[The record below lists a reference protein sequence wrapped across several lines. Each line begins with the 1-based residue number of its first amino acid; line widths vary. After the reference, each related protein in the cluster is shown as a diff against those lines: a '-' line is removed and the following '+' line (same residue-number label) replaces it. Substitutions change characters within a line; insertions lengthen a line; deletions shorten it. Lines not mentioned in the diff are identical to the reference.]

1 MNKTSV
7 LGRTVLIKGEV
18 RAAEDL
24 TIDGRVEGPIHCEQH
39 ALTVSVEGVIVG
51 DVIARDVTLF
61 GTTTGQ
67 MVATEVVDVRA
78 GARVTGHVLTPQF
91 ILADGAHF
99 NGRVEPQHVEAALR
113 VARFQQRRKDSA

>member
-1 MNKTSV
+1 LNKTSV